1 MCLQW
6 DLVLYE
12 IILKYFHQEILL
24 FLLVHLV
31 YIFVAGLFLKPV
43 LWASEFIKLLS
54 SGVISLLI
62 DLGASEDGSSLW
74 SCLQLGWLQEVA
86 LCKFAGI

>member
-6 DLVLYE
+6 DWVLYE

-24 FLLVHLV
+24 FLLGYLI
-31 YIFVAGLFLKPV
+31 YIFVAGLLLKPV
-43 LWASEFIKLLS
+43 LWASEFMNLVS
-54 SGVISLLI
+54 SGFISLLI
-62 DLGASEDGSSLW
+62 DFGASEDGSSLW
-74 SCLQLGWLQEVA
+74 SCLHLGWLQGIA